1 MGFDIKSILN
11 VKTVGTV
18 AALEK
23 EFSPIRLDYEQI
35 IVTKHNKYSMDEIDE
50 LAAGIE
56 MAGGLHEPLIL
67 GRVNGEY
74 WLASGHRRRAAIDL
88 LVKSG
93 AERFRLVDC
102 RYKDMTETEFRIHVL
117 IGNAFNRHYTDYDKM
132 MEADEWKSALKA
144 AQREKL
150 LILEHGGRVR
160 DYVARIMGTSPAV
173 IGDYNR
179 INKNAV
185 PEIKEQ
191 FKDGAIGVTSAA
203 AASQLPAEEQ
213 KEIAERVAAGEDIKA
228 QEIRDMVDAKRA
240 EVWKAATKEKEPDIS
255 TLADN
260 TNAAGTDTAA
270 GDTDEDTAAPKKE
283 KHSITECKKEQMSD
297 TDTNED
303 EKENARRLHALKMLE
318 KYYIYLN
325 DEETGILERILEDC
339 KRRKR
344 EYGLDD
350 VGSTM
355 QVGSRK
361 GGQ

>member
-1 MGFDIKSILN
+1 MTGFDIKSILN
-11 VKTVGTV
+11 VATTG
-18 AALEK
+18 LEDAIEK
-23 EFSPIRLDYEQI
+23 DFRPITLDYERI
-35 IVTKHNKYSMDEIDE
+35 TVTKHNKYSMDEIEE

-74 WLASGHRRRAAIDL
+74 WLASGHRRHAAIDM
-88 LVKSG
+88 LVQGG
-93 AERFRLVDC
+93 AERFRMVEC
-102 RYKDMTETEFRIHVL
+102 RYKEMSETEFRIHVL

-132 MEADEWKSALKA
+132 IEAEEWKCALKA
-144 AQREKL
+144 AQKEKL
-150 LILEHGGRVR
+150 LILEHGERVR

-179 INKNAV
+179 INNNAV

-191 FKDGAIGVTSAA
+191 FQTGALGVTSAA
-203 AASQLPAEEQ
+203 AASQLPPEAQ
-213 KEIAERVAAGEDIKA
+213 KEIADRVAAGEDIKA

-240 EVWKAATKEKEPDIS
+240 ETTVAEQKASEI
-255 TLADN
+255 
-260 TNAAGTDTAA
+260 AAEMREAGTAA
-270 GDTDEDTAAPKKE
+270 GDTSGETAAPKE
-283 KHSITECKKEQMSD
+283 ESRSITEQKQEQMSD
-297 TDTNED
+297 TDTYED

-318 KYYIYLN
+318 KYYIYLS

-350 VGSTM
+350 VGSTI
-355 QVGSRK
+355 
-361 GGQ
+361 

>member
-1 MGFDIKSILN
+1 MIKGFDIKNIMN
-11 VKTVGTV
+11 AATVGT

-23 EFSPIRLDYEQI
+23 DFSPIRLDYENI
-35 IVTKHNKYSMDEIDE
+35 VVTKHNKYSMDDIDE

-74 WLASGHRRRAAIDL
+74 WLASGHRRRAAIEM
-88 LVKSG
+88 LVHNG
-93 AERFRLVDC
+93 AERFRMVDC

-132 MEADEWKSALKA
+132 MEAEEWKSALKA

-150 LILEHGGRVR
+150 LILEHGERVR

-191 FKDGAIGVTSAA
+191 FEKGAIGVTSAA
-203 AASQLPAEEQ
+203 AASRLEPEEQ

-228 QEIRDMVDAKRA
+228 QEIRDMVEAK
-240 EVWKAATKEKEPDIS
+240 KAADDRDAYAQAVGSLENCGEAYMD
-255 TLADN
+255 LAQKLEN
-260 TNAAGTDTAA
+260 RN
-270 GDTDEDTAAPKKE
+270 
-283 KHSITECKKEQMSD
+283 ITEQKTAQMSD

-344 EYGLDD
+344 EYGLED
-350 VGSTM
+350 VGSTL
-355 QVGSRK
+355 
-361 GGQ
+361 